1 MNSIIK
7 YIIAFVVLVVSA
19 FLCWYFK
26 SIIIYIIISAVLSFI
41 GRPVISLLCK
51 IKYKEKCIP
60 QSIRALITLIV
71 LWLVFIGFF
80 RLIIP
85 LIASEAKL
93 FANIDINLVL
103 EKLKE
108 PLNRLD
114 EITRNFSTT
123 GEGFNVESYFKETLT
138 SIIQGSKLK
147 AFFGSLATTIGDLF
161 IAIFSISFITFFFL
175 KDSSLFTRL
184 VLMLVPDK
192 YEEGVKNALDSI
204 QTLLVRYFVGI
215 LAQVTLIMILNIIG
229 HSIVGIGFSHVV
241 IIGLFAGLMNVIP
254 YIGPIIGTLLGL
266 SIGLAV
272 NIHLDFYNETL
283 PILGYMTIVFMS
295 VQLIDNFVFQ
305 PLIYGSSVHAHPLEI
320 FIIIL
325 MAGSAAGIPGMILAI
340 PGYTVLRV
348 IAREF
353 FNKYSVVKKIT
364 DGLIE

>member
-1 MNSIIK
+1 MNSLVK
-7 YIIAFVVLVVSA
+7 YLIALTILVISV

-41 GRPVISLLCK
+41 GKPLIGLLSKVK
-51 IKYKEKCIP
+51 IKGKRIP
-60 QSIRALITLIV
+60 QSLRALLTLIV

-85 LIASEAKL
+85 LVASEARL
-93 FANIDINLVL
+93 FADIDINAVI

-108 PLNRLD
+108 PINRLD
-114 EITRNFSTT
+114 ELTRNFSTT
-123 GEGFNVESYFKETLT
+123 GEGFNVESYLKEKLT
-138 SIIQGSKLK
+138 TVIQSSNIQ
-147 AFFGSLATTIGDLF
+147 AFFGSLVSTVGDLF

-184 VLMLVPDK
+184 VLMLVPNK
-192 YEEGVKNALDSI
+192 YEEGVRKALNSI
-204 QTLLVRYFVGI
+204 ETLLIRYFVGI

-241 IIGLFAGLMNVIP
+241 VIGLLAGLMNVIP

-266 SIGLAV
+266 TIGLAV
-272 NIHLDFYNETL
+272 NLHLDFYNETL
-283 PILGYMTIVFMS
+283 PILGYMTIVFMTI
-295 VQLIDNFVFQ
+295 QLIDNFVFQ

-320 FIIIL
+320 FIVIL
-325 MAGSAAGIPGMILAI
+325 MAGSVAGIPGMILAI
-340 PGYTVLRV
+340 PAYTVIRV

-364 DGLIE
+364 DGLK

>member
-1 MNSIIK
+1 MNSLVK
-7 YIIAFVVLVVSA
+7 YLIAFTILVISA

-41 GRPVISLLCK
+41 GRPVITLLGK
-51 IKYKEKCIP
+51 INMKGKSIP
-60 QSIRALITLIV
+60 QSIKAFITLIF
-71 LWLVFIGFF
+71 LWLIFIGFF

-85 LIASEAKL
+85 LIASEARL
-93 FANIDINLVL
+93 FADIDINSVI

-108 PLNRLD
+108 PIDRLD
-114 EITRNFSTT
+114 QLTRNFSTT
-123 GEGFNVESYFKETLT
+123 GEGFNIESYIKEQLT
-138 SIIQGSKLK
+138 TIIQSSNIQ
-147 AFFGSLATTIGDLF
+147 AFFGSLASTVGDLF

-184 VLMLVPDK
+184 VLMLIPDR
-192 YEEGVKNALDSI
+192 YEEGVRKALDSI

-215 LAQVTLIMILNIIG
+215 LAQISLIMLLNIAG

-266 SIGLAV
+266 AIGLAV
-272 NIHLDFYNETL
+272 NIQLDFYNETL
-283 PILGYMTIVFMS
+283 PILGYMTIVFMT

-320 FIIIL
+320 FIVIL
-325 MAGSAAGIPGMILAI
+325 MAGSVAGIPGMILAI

-353 FNKYSVVKKIT
+353 FDKYSVIKKIT
-364 DGLIE
+364 HGLK